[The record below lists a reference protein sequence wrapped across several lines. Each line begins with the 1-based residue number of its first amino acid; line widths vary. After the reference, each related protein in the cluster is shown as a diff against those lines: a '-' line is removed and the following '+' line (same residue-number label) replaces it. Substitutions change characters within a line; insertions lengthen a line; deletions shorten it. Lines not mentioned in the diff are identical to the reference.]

1 MHNINMHLN
10 LSHAAGPHTSVDYVG
25 SARDAAGGIMA
36 ARMEVRAFV
45 EEVVVCTETRASEM
59 EIPVAVELDVDTDLP
74 DAPIIDGAASPHE
87 GLTQTQETQE
97 MEEIVV
103 ECLTRMEQ
111 GECIV
116 NSVGGDTRVVD
127 GG

>member
-1 MHNINMHLN
+1 LFHSFVLF
-10 LSHAAGPHTSVDYVG
+10 VG
-25 SARDAAGGIMA
+25 Q
-36 ARMEVRAFV
+36 FV
-45 EEVVVCTETRASEM
+45 WLASEPTSLGF
-59 EIPVAVELDVDTDLP
+59 IP

-97 MEEIVV
+97 MEEVVV
-103 ECLTRMEQ
+103 EALAQMEQ

-116 NSVGGDTRVVD
+116 NSDGGDTLVVD

>member
-1 MHNINMHLN
+1 
-10 LSHAAGPHTSVDYVG
+10 
-25 SARDAAGGIMA
+25 MA

-45 EEVVVCTETRASEM
+45 EETATRMETRASEVKT
-59 EIPVAVELDVDTDLP
+59 PVAVALDVDTDLP

-97 MEEIVV
+97 MEEVVV
-103 ECLTRMEQ
+103 EALAQMEQ

-116 NSVGGDTRVVD
+116 NSDGGDTLVVD